1 MRNTA
6 ELWKAL
12 KKGYIGELQKSQI
25 SIRHDLYEF
34 RMKDHG
40 SVKTSSVRIQEP
52 IEE

>member
-1 MRNTA
+1 MEGPQDGLYR
-6 ELWKAL
+6 
-12 KKGYIGELQKSQI
+12 ELQQSQI
-25 SIRHDLYEF
+25 SILHDLYEF